1 MSVVT
6 QKLTYYQKNRDTILQ
21 KAKEHYEKNKAQKKE
36 YWSNRYHNMTDEERG
51 KVNKYQR
58 NRYCNLD

>member
-1 MSVVT
+1 MSVDT

-21 KAKEHYEKNKAQKKE
+21 KAKEYYEKNKAQKKE
-36 YWSNRYHNMTDEERG
+36 YRRNRYHNMTDEERG